1 MTVSPEIG
9 RRLPAGA
16 CDSHIHV
23 FGKEYKKALTAV
35 AEPPDA
41 PLSEYLKLQRR
52 LGLERAVVVQP
63 THYGADNA
71 CTLAAV
77 AALGPY
83 ACGVAMLDVSA
94 TDAEIDRLT
103 RSGIRGLRVQMF
115 PGGIISWDEVE
126 TMAARVVEF
135 GWFIQLQFDGRQFPE
150 REAMIR
156 NLPGRLLIDHTGKF
170 LEPVAVDSPAFGA
183 LLRLIDRG
191 RVWFKIAAPYETSK
205 VGPPSYADVGR
216 LARAL
221 IAHAPQR
228 GVWATNWPHVN
239 QKVRI
244 DEDVLV
250 DRIRDW
256 AGDETS
262 LRRILVDAPRE
273 IFGF

>member
-1 MTVSPEIG
+1 MLAHQV
-9 RRLPAGA
+9 AGA
-16 CDSHIHV
+16 VHRFDAQV
-23 FGKEYKKALTAV
+23 LPQLADELRAQQLNMLLALDF
-35 AEPPDA
+35 DA
-41 PLSEYLKLQRR
+41 SDLS
-52 LGLERAVVVQP
+52 V
-63 THYGADNA
+63 
-71 CTLAAV
+71 
-77 AALGPY
+77 
-83 ACGVAMLDVSA
+83 
-94 TDAEIDRLT
+94 
-103 RSGIRGLRVQMF
+103 GLRVQMF